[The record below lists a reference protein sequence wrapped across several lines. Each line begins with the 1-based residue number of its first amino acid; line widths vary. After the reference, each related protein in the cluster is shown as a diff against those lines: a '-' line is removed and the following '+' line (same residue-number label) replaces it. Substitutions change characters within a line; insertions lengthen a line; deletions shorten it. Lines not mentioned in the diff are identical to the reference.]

1 MPELP
6 EIATIKSV
14 VEPQI
19 HGLTIENVLVNRGK
33 RYSLWYAEES
43 F

>member
-6 EIATIKSV
+6 EIETSKSV

-19 HGLTIENVLVNRGK
+19 HGLTIENVLVNCQR
-33 RYSLWYAEES
+33 SLHIRQ
-43 F
+43 